1 MGFQDSDFSDPRSR
15 ALARI
20 AALQRLREQI
30 KADNREAM
38 VRSID
43 QLIEHETRALRER
56 ESDQEPER

>member
-1 MGFQDSDFSDPRSR
+1 MSFQDSDFSDPRSR

-30 KADNREAM
+30 NKENREAM

-43 QLIEHETRALRER
+43 QLIEQETRSLRER
-56 ESDQEPER
+56 DGDSEPQR